1 MKGKLYGVG
10 VGPGDPELLTL
21 QAVRIIR
28 ESDVILVPGK
38 VPRESVAWQI
48 ARAGIPE
55 LEEKETVGV
64 EMPMTREKERLQE
77 AHRKARERICG
88 ILDEGKRAAFLTL
101 GDPTVYSTYLYVHR
115 QVQEAGY
122 ETQIVNGIPSFLA
135 AAARLNEGLVENTG
149 QLHVIPAPDREALKL
164 PGTRV
169 FMQAGNQT
177 GKLKKLLEEADVSAR
192 VVERC
197 GMEGERVWRSA
208 KEMPAELSYYS
219 LVIVKDREEE

>member
-1 MKGKLYGVG
+1 M
-10 VGPGDPELLTL
+10 
-21 QAVRIIR
+21 
-28 ESDVILVPGK
+28 
-38 VPRESVAWQI
+38 
-48 ARAGIPE
+48 
-55 LEEKETVGV
+55 
-64 EMPMTREKERLQE
+64 
-77 AHRKARERICG
+77 
-88 ILDEGKRAAFLTL
+88 
-101 GDPTVYSTYLYVHR
+101 
-115 QVQEAGY
+115 QEAGY

-149 QLHVIPAPDREALKL
+149 QLHVIPAPDREALEL

-169 FMQAGNQT
+169 FMKAGKQT

-219 LVIVKDREEE
+219 LVIVKDREEK